1 VLSQLFGLLRRPAL
15 AFPAVFLML
24 GGVAYAVTDAAS
36 SLGSTKITACV
47 ADRNHTLNVTTGKQR
62 CPDSQ
67 RKISWN
73 AQGPRGH
80 RGAAGATGPAGP
92 QGASGV
98 AGATGPAGQQ
108 GATGDMGLQGPPGAA
123 ATSSFAEFY
132 ALMPPDNQTT
142 VATGANVSFP
152 EDGPTSGTTI
162 TRTNATSFNL
172 AAVGTYLVS
181 FNLPVTEAGQLVITL
196 NGVAL
201 AYTVTGRASGTT
213 QMFGQSLVQT
223 TVVNSSLTIENP
235 AGNPSALTITP
246 NAGGDQPVAATLV
259 VQQLK

>member
-1 VLSQLFGLLRRPAL
+1 L
-15 AFPAVFLML
+15 
-24 GGVAYAVTDAAS
+24 
-36 SLGSTKITACV
+36 
-47 ADRNHTLNVTTGKQR
+47 TTGKQR

-73 AQGPRGH
+73 AQGPRGN
-80 RGAAGATGPAGP
+80 RGAAGAMGLAGPQGATGPAGQ
-92 QGASGV
+92 QGAT
-98 AGATGPAGQQ
+98 GATGPAGQQ

-123 ATSSFAEFY
+123 ATSAFAEFY
-132 ALMPPDNQTT
+132 ALMPPDNPTT

-181 FNLPVTEAGQLVITL
+181 FNVPVTESGQLVITL

-201 AYTVTGRASGTT
+201 AYTVTGHASATT
-213 QMFGQSLVQT
+213 QIFGQSLVQT
-223 TVVNSSLTIENP
+223 TTVNSSLTVENP
-235 AGNPSALTITP
+235 VGNPSALTITP
-246 NAGGDQPVAATLV
+246 DAGGDQAVAATLV
-259 VQQLK
+259 IQQLK